1 MLTAKELSR
10 EPVKRLAETAASQR
24 LVVRAI
30 QGKPKVMASSI
41 SRKDTEMKQAK
52 FIALRDAIEKLFFFA
67 LVAVTLFG
75 VGATIALAKD
85 RPAYFLPE
93 ERRIIENY
101 YRSGGPSKGLP
112 PGLAKRGGKLP
123 PGLQKHIEKN
133 GTLPPGLQKR
143 LEPLPKDLEARLPR
157 LPASWERVILDRDVI
172 LVDQRSNR
180 ILDILENVIGL
191 ATGEEWRDTRENSG
205 WLEGTWYLNG
215 ERDKPCR
222 IVSTAS
228 GLEARNERGAAS
240 LLVYDRYGSIRA
252 RDWEGGLRGQ
262 VRRDRIE
269 WANGTTWT
277 RVASRR

>member
-1 MLTAKELSR
+1 METAK
-10 EPVKRLAETAASQR
+10 
-24 LVVRAI
+24 
-30 QGKPKVMASSI
+30 SI
-41 SRKDTEMKQAK
+41 LWRQTSKQ
-52 FIALRDAIEKLFFFA
+52 LFFFA
-67 LVAVTLFG
+67 LATVSLLG
-75 VGATIALAKD
+75 VECTIALAKD

-123 PGLQKHIEKN
+123 PGLQKHLEKN

-143 LEPLPKDLEARLPR
+143 LEPLPQDLEARLPR
-157 LPASWERVILDRDVI
+157 LPDYWHRVILERDVV
-172 LVDQRSNR
+172 LVDQRSNK
-180 ILDILENVIGL
+180 ILDILENVIGM
-191 ATGEEWRDTRENSG
+191 ATGEQWQDTRDDSG
-205 WLEGTWYLNG
+205 WLQGTWYLNG

-228 GLEARNERGAAS
+228 GLEARNERGVAS

-252 RDWEGGLRGQ
+252 RDWEGGLRGN

-277 RVASRR
+277 RVASHH